1 MSFTPDI
8 HHRLSRRL
16 HGYDYR
22 GAGAYFLTI
31 CAFQRECL
39 FGEVVEGEV
48 RLTRYGEIVREEW
61 GKTPM
66 LRPDVDLDAFVVMP
80 NHFHAVIFILNHDDA
95 HDIRPATEYES
106 PVGAHRR
113 APETSNGGIGGA
125 HIGAPL
131 RRKSGSLG
139 SIVAGFKSAATKRIN
154 DLRVNPGCPV
164 WQRNFYD
171 RVIRSEKE
179 MANIRRYIVDNPAKW
194 DLDENNPVNAVNMP

>member
-1 MSFTPDI
+1 MSFDPDI

-80 NHFHAVIFILNHDDA
+80 NHFHAVIFILHGDDA
-95 HDIRPATEYES
+95 HDVRPATEYES
-106 PVGAHRR
+106 
-113 APETSNGGIGGA
+113 
-125 HIGAPL
+125 PL

-154 DLRVNPGCPV
+154 DLRDNPGCPV

-194 DLDENNPVNAVNMP
+194 DQDENKPVNAANMP